1 MIDYT
6 PDTKE
11 VREDFAHW
19 YGDDV
24 QERRDAFDRWYA
36 AEIRTA
42 QAEAWAEG
50 AEAAAMAVPEDI
62 WHALELDIPQNPY
75 TEES

>member
-1 MIDYT
+1 MNVHT
-6 PDTKE
+6 HGPDE
-11 VREDFAHW
+11 GRGLDC
-19 YGDDV
+19 G
-24 QERRDAFDRWYA
+24 
-36 AEIRTA
+36 EIRLA
-42 QAEAWAEG
+42 DGSPLGWCQLLPVIRKAKVEAWAEG